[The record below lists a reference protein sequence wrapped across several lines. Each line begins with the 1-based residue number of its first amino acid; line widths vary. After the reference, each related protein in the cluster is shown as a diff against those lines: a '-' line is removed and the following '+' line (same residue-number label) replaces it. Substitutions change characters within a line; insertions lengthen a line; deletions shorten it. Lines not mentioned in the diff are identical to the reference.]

1 MADRN
6 GLVVMKN
13 AVLGEML
20 STGRVVGSDGAS
32 VPLESG
38 ISLESAE
45 ALYGVVMGV
54 RARVVLEVGMACGVS
69 SLAILTALRD
79 LGEDGRLISIDPH
92 QSTHWRR
99 CGVTAVERAGLGE
112 RHRLIEEASQLALP
126 RLLAER
132 TTAQVAYIDGWH
144 TFDYAF
150 IDFWYADRMLAVGG
164 VVGFNDC
171 GLPSIEKV
179 IRFVLSHRKY
189 QEIQVGPLVK
199 YTGGGNRLQTILPR
213 SIRPSSR
220 QSQDRYFEKR
230 EDWEPPWN
238 FYATF

>member
-1 MADRN
+1 
-6 GLVVMKN
+6 MKN

-38 ISLESAE
+38 ISLESSE
-45 ALYGVVMGV
+45 ALYGVVMRA

-69 SLAILTALRD
+69 SLAILTALGD
-79 LGEDGRLISIDPH
+79 LGEHGRLISIDPH
-92 QSTHWRR
+92 QSTQWRR
-99 CGVTAVERAGLGE
+99 CGVTAVERAGLGD

-126 RLLAER
+126 RLLAEETR
-132 TTAQVAYIDGWH
+132 VQVAYIDGWH

-150 IDFWYADRMLAVGG
+150 LDFWYADQMLAVAG

-189 QEIQVGPLVK
+189 QEIQVGLPIR

-238 FYATF
+238 FFATF

>member
-1 MADRN
+1 MEN
-6 GLVVMKN
+6 N
-13 AVLGEML
+13 VLREML
-20 STGRVVGSDGAS
+20 SSGKALASDGAAMS
-32 VPLESG
+32 LESS

-45 ALYGVVMGV
+45 ALYGVVMQA
-54 RARVVLEVGMACGVS
+54 RTRVVLEVGMACGVS
-69 SLAILTALRD
+69 SLAILTALGD
-79 LGEDGRLISIDPH
+79 LGEHGRLISIDPH
-92 QSTHWRR
+92 QSTQWRR

-171 GLPSIEKV
+171 GLPSIAKV

-189 QEIQVGPLVK
+189 QEIQVGLPIR

-213 SIRPSSR
+213 SVRPSSR

-230 EDWEPPWN
+230 EHWEPPWD
-238 FYATF
+238 FFATF

>member
-1 MADRN
+1 MMEND
-6 GLVVMKN
+6 
-13 AVLGEML
+13 VLREML
-20 STGRVVGSDGAS
+20 STGRAVGSDGAS
-32 VPLESG
+32 VSLESS

-45 ALYGVVMGV
+45 ALYGVVV
-54 RARVVLEVGMACGVS
+54 RARARVVLEVGMACGVS

-92 QSTHWRR
+92 QSTQWRR
-99 CGVTAVERAGLGE
+99 CGITAVERAGLGE
-112 RHRLIEEASQLALP
+112 RHRLMEEASQLALP

-144 TFDYAF
+144 TFDCAF
-150 IDFWYADRMLAVGG
+150 LDFWYSDRMLTVGG
-164 VVGFNDC
+164 VIGFNDC
-171 GLPSIEKV
+171 RLPAIEKV

-189 QEIQVGPLVK
+189 QEIQVGLPVK

-220 QSQDRYFEKR
+220 QAQDRYFEKR

-238 FYATF
+238 FFATF

>member
-1 MADRN
+1 
-6 GLVVMKN
+6 
-13 AVLGEML
+13 ML
-20 STGRVVGSDGAS
+20 STGRAVGSDGAS

-45 ALYGVVMGV
+45 ALYGVVMLA

-69 SLAILTALRD
+69 SLAILTALGD
-79 LGEDGRLISIDPH
+79 LGEHGRLISIDPH
-92 QSTHWRR
+92 QSTQWRR
-99 CGVTAVERAGLGE
+99 CGVTAVEHAGLGD
-112 RHRLIEEASQLALP
+112 RHRLIEETSQLALP
-126 RLLAER
+126 RLLAEETR
-132 TTAQVAYIDGWH
+132 VQVAYIDGWH

-150 IDFWYADRMLAVGG
+150 LDFWYADQMLAVGG

-189 QEIQVGPLVK
+189 QEIQVGLPIR

-238 FYATF
+238 FFSTF

>member
-1 MADRN
+1 ME
-6 GLVVMKN
+6 N
-13 AVLGEML
+13 AVLREML
-20 STGRVVGSDGAS
+20 SSRRTVGADGAS
-32 VPLESG
+32 ISLESS
-38 ISLESAE
+38 ISFESAE
-45 ALYGVVMGV
+45 ALYGVVTRV

-79 LGEDGRLISIDPH
+79 LGGDGRLISIDPH
-92 QSTHWRR
+92 QSTQWRR

-132 TTAQVAYIDGWH
+132 TAAQVAYIDGWH
-144 TFDYAF
+144 TFDCALL
-150 IDFWYADRMLAVGG
+150 DFWYADRMLTVGG

-230 EDWEPPWN
+230 EDWEPPWD
-238 FYATF
+238 FFATF

>member
-1 MADRN
+1 ME
-6 GLVVMKN
+6 N
-13 AVLGEML
+13 AVLREML
-20 STGRVVGSDGAS
+20 ATRRAVGSDGAS
-32 VPLESG
+32 VSLESS
-38 ISLESAE
+38 IWLESAE
-45 ALYGVVMGV
+45 ALYGVVMRV
-54 RARVVLEVGMACGVS
+54 RARVVLVGMACGVS

-92 QSTHWRR
+92 QTTQWRR

-112 RHRLIEEASQLALP
+112 HHRLIEEASQLALP
-126 RLLAER
+126 RLLAEETR
-132 TTAQVAYIDGWH
+132 AQVAYIDGWH

-150 IDFWYADRMLAVGG
+150 LDFWYADRMLSVGG

-171 GLPSIEKV
+171 GLPAIEKV

-189 QEIQVGPLVK
+189 QEIQVGLPIK

-220 QSQDRYFEKR
+220 QAQERYFEKR

-238 FYATF
+238 FSATF

>member
-1 MADRN
+1 
-6 GLVVMKN
+6 
-13 AVLGEML
+13 
-20 STGRVVGSDGAS
+20 
-32 VPLESG
+32 
-38 ISLESAE
+38 
-45 ALYGVVMGV
+45 
-54 RARVVLEVGMACGVS
+54 VLEVGMACGVS
-69 SLAILTALRD
+69 SLAILTALGD
-79 LGEDGRLISIDPH
+79 LGEHGRLISIDPH
-92 QSTHWRR
+92 QSTQWRR
-99 CGVTAVERAGLGE
+99 CGVTAVERAGLGD

-126 RLLAER
+126 RLLAEETR
-132 TTAQVAYIDGWH
+132 VQVAYIDGWH

-150 IDFWYADRMLAVGG
+150 LDFWYADQMLAVAG

-189 QEIQVGPLVK
+189 QEIQVGLPIR

-230 EDWEPPWN
+230 EDWEPPWD
-238 FYATF
+238 FFATF